1 MRGWLRLVACLLG
14 LTLATV
20 TAGTGT
26 AAADTPGRNPVIL
39 VHGWL
44 GKPSDMQV
52 MADNLQRAGYRTYLA
67 EIPGQNNITNA
78 YSIAD
83 LVAKVRRETGARH
96 VDLVSH
102 SMGGLSTRYYV
113 KFLGGVDV
121 VTNYVSFGT
130 PQYGYQPA
138 CLVLLDDLGAQM
150 CPSSSFLAALNAG
163 DDTPGPVAY
172 TSMWSSKD
180 TPGAARLDG
189 GACLHEIPG
198 VDHAA
203 EPTSPAFIDAVLSAL
218 AGHCPGQYVYLP
230 IT

>member
-1 MRGWLRLVACLLG
+1 MRRWLRLVACLLG

-20 TAGTGT
+20 TSGTGT
-26 AAADTPGRNPVIL
+26 AAAVTPPHNPVIL

-44 GKPSDMQV
+44 GHPSDMQV
-52 MADNLQRAGYRTYLA
+52 MANSLQQAGYPTYLA

-78 YSIAD
+78 YFIAE
-83 LVAKVRRETGARH
+83 LVAKVRQETGASH

-121 VTNYVSFGT
+121 VDHYVSFGS

-138 CLVLLDDLGAQM
+138 CALLLDDLGAQM

-172 TSMWSSKD
+172 TSMWSSLD
-180 TPGAARLDG
+180 TPGAAKLDG

-198 VDHAA
+198 VDHAV
-203 EPTSPAFIDAVLSAL
+203 EPTSQAFIDAVLSAL

-230 IT
+230 IS